1 MAQPR
6 GPGNEHLSVAPG
18 ADRGPAAPD
27 DDASTLAGEV
37 APELE
42 LVRRIGVGS
51 AGEVFLARDPQLKR
65 LVAVKVLSK
74 DPADDE
80 VARVRFEREA
90 AAAAAL
96 DHPNTVTVYR
106 FGYTHRG
113 VPYLVMQYV
122 NGVTLGDRLSA
133 EGPLPVME
141 ARRILADVADA
152 LAAAHRS
159 GFVHRDIRPAN
170 VLCER
175 ESGRVLVTDFGL
187 AGLLPAG
194 QGGGTRIT
202 RAGEVLG
209 EPEYLSPEQLRGDTV
224 TESTDVYALG
234 VMGYEVLTGQS
245 PFRHGPGQSASAAH
259 LRSVP
264 RFLKDLRED
273 VDPDLTDLLMRCLSK
288 NPEKRPT
295 AAYLA
300 RVLREG
306 KRQSSDSRSGGG
318 AGAVG
323 KDFIDDLIRRRL
335 PQVVVITFVAGYAA
349 LGFIDQLV
357 DRGVIPGLVYRLS
370 LSTFV
375 YGVVASAV
383 IGWFHGKKG
392 RQRVS
397 TLEVGLVTVL
407 VVAWLLTCLFIAVV

>member
-1 MAQPR
+1 
-6 GPGNEHLSVAPG
+6 
-18 ADRGPAAPD
+18 
-27 DDASTLAGEV
+27 
-37 APELE
+37 
-42 LVRRIGVGS
+42 
-51 AGEVFLARDPQLKR
+51 VFLARDPQLKR

-74 DPADDE
+74 DLADDR
-80 VARVRFEREA
+80 VARARFEREA

-96 DHPNTVTVYR
+96 DHPNVVTVHR
-106 FGYTHRG
+106 FGYTHDG

-122 NGVTLGDRLSA
+122 DGVTLGDRLSA
-133 EGPLPVME
+133 EGPLPVIE

-152 LAAAHRS
+152 LAAAHKS

-194 QGGGTRIT
+194 QGGVTRIT
-202 RAGEVLG
+202 QVGEVLG

-224 TESTDVYALG
+224 TGGTDVYALG

-245 PFRHGPGQSASAAH
+245 PFRRSPGQASSAAH

-264 RFLKDLRED
+264 RFLKDLRDD
-273 VDPDLTDLLMRCLSK
+273 VDPDLAELLMRCLSK
-288 NPEKRPT
+288 VPEKRPN

-306 KRQSSDSRSGGG
+306 KGRRSDSQGG
-318 AGAVG
+318 VG
-323 KDFIDDLIRRRL
+323 RDFVDDLIRRRL
-335 PQVVVITFVAGYAA
+335 PQVMVITLVAGYAV

-370 LSTFV
+370 LCTFV

-397 TLEVGLVTVL
+397 SLEVGLVSVL
-407 VVAWLLTCLFIAVV
+407 VVAWILTCVFIAMV

>member
-1 MAQPR
+1 VAQPR
-6 GPGNEHLSVAPG
+6 GPGNEHFSVAPG
-18 ADRGPAAPD
+18 ADRGPAAPGD
-27 DDASTLAGEV
+27 DGSTLAGEV
-37 APELE
+37 DPELQ
-42 LVRRIGVGS
+42 LVRRLGVGS
-51 AGEVFLARDPQLKR
+51 AAEVFLARDPQLKR

-74 DPADDE
+74 DLADDR
-80 VARVRFEREA
+80 VARARFEREA

-96 DHPNTVTVYR
+96 DHPNVVTVHR
-106 FGYTHRG
+106 FGYTHDG

-122 NGVTLGDRLSA
+122 DGVTLGDRLSA
-133 EGPLPVME
+133 EGPLPVIE

-152 LAAAHRS
+152 LAAAHKS

-194 QGGGTRIT
+194 QAAGTRIT
-202 RAGEVLG
+202 QVGEVLG

-224 TESTDVYALG
+224 TEGTDVYALG

-245 PFRHGPGQSASAAH
+245 PFRHVPGQASSAAH
-259 LRSVP
+259 LRSGP
-264 RFLKDLRED
+264 RFLKDLRDD
-273 VDPDLTDLLMRCLSK
+273 VDPDLAELLMRCLSK
-288 NPEKRPT
+288 GPEKRPN

-306 KRQSSDSRSGGG
+306 KGHRSDSQGG
-318 AGAVG
+318 VG
-323 KDFIDDLIRRRL
+323 RDFVDDLIRRRL
-335 PQVVVITFVAGYAA
+335 PQVMVITLVAGYAA

-370 LSTFV
+370 LCTFV

-397 TLEVGLVTVL
+397 SLEVGLVSVL
-407 VVAWLLTCLFIAVV
+407 AVAWILTCVFIAMV